1 MSYKL
6 AERDAL
12 EFCSDYKCDYKSG
25 IRQWNKIDQ

>member
-12 EFCSDYKCDYKSG
+12 EYCSDYRCDYKSG
-25 IRQWNKIDQ
+25 VRQWNKVIQ